1 MNETFSS
8 AGETSCPLNF
18 VCADLQ
24 DEKGTLIEGDTIFY
38 FKEKARLI
46 PYKREASTLL
56 SFIIILLS
64 QLENLNHNTTS
75 EEALMPENCFSAP
88 FSFFPTEQFSF
99 TFKSGIVVGPYY
111 IHSLQETLF

>member
-1 MNETFSS
+1 MREI
-8 AGETSCPLNF
+8 L
-18 VCADLQ
+18 
-24 DEKGTLIEGDTIFY
+24 Y

-46 PYKREASTLL
+46 SYKREASTLL

-111 IHSLQETLF
+111 IVCKRHSSELTTLLHV

>member
-1 MNETFSS
+1 MREI
-8 AGETSCPLNF
+8 L
-18 VCADLQ
+18 
-24 DEKGTLIEGDTIFY
+24 Y
-38 FKEKARLI
+38 FKEKATRLI
-46 PYKREASTLL
+46 SYKREASTLL

-111 IHSLQETLF
+111 IVCKRHSSELTTLLHV